1 MPLIVFLPTR
11 HWISM
16 KLSSLHCALLCL
28 AFALC
33 AAQSALAESASGEAL
48 FAQRCKSCHDPAVQ
62 RAPTRLELSFR
73 ARADIV
79 AAVTTGVMKPMGA
92 GLTLEDV
99 NAIAAFLAPGAQV
112 GVAGNDAPCASAAP
126 PIQMTSSDWPVLGRD
141 EAASRFQPQ
150 PNFSAADVPHLKLK
164 WAFSMPGGGQPIVIG
179 DWLYM
184 TNRGGK
190 FYALDAK
197 NGCVRW
203 SIADGESRATAVVI
217 RSAAAPSGWMALI
230 GASRTRTVRAF
241 DAQSGSELWH
251 SDVLEDYSAA
261 AITGTPVVA
270 GDTLFVPLSSGEEV
284 VAMQASYSC
293 CRFRGS
299 IVALDVNTGHRRWRT
314 YTIQEPLHST
324 HKNAAGVMLQGPAGA
339 PVWASPTA
347 DVKRG
352 LLYVVTGDSY
362 TDVMTRGSDAI
373 LALEMRTGKVRWR
386 NQVTAADNFIQGCFP
401 NAPRGPNCPSH
412 AGPDFDF
419 GASPVLMTQPDGHQ
433 LLIAGQKSGMV
444 WAVDP
449 DTGRRHWGTR
459 VGAGSALG
467 GVEWGIA
474 SDGHHIYAPN
484 SDIGQILNE
493 VSRTFGKPENP
504 QWVMPGR
511 PGLTALDSSG
521 KIIWSTPAPHATC
534 HYAGDRSKD
543 FTQGICVRAQSAAP
557 SAMPGIVFSG
567 TLDGWLRAYDTENG
581 AIVWQYS
588 TTDQTYETVNGVN
601 SQPGGGIDG
610 MGPTLA
616 SGMLYS
622 MSGFNGAS
630 QTGSNGINVL
640 LAFSVDGK

>member
-1 MPLIVFLPTR
+1 MPLIVSSRFR
-11 HWISM
+11 NWIPPKSIS
-16 KLSSLHCALLCL
+16 LSSALLMACVL
-28 AFALC
+28 V
-33 AAQSALAESASGEAL
+33 AAQPASAQGTMGEAL
-48 FAQRCKSCHDPAVQ
+48 FTQRCKSCHDPAVQ

-79 AAVTTGVMKPMGA
+79 AALTTGAMKPMAA
-92 GLTLEDV
+92 GLSADDV
-99 NAIAAFLAPGAQV
+99 KAIAAFLAPSRQLK
-112 GVAGNDAPCASAAP
+112 VAGNDAPCASQASA
-126 PIQMTSSDWPVLGRD
+126 IQARSSDWPVLGRD
-141 EAASRFQPQ
+141 EHASRFQPE
-150 PNFSAADVPHLKLK
+150 PEFGASDVPRLKLK

-179 DWLYM
+179 DWLFM

-197 NGCVRW
+197 SGCVRW
-203 SIADGESRATAVVI
+203 AIADGESRATAVLI
-217 RSAAAPSGWMALI
+217 RSTVAPSGWMALI

-251 SDVLEDYSAA
+251 SEVLENYSAA
-261 AITGTPVVA
+261 AITGTPVIA

-284 VAMQASYSC
+284 VAMQGSYPC

-299 IVALDVNTGHRRWRT
+299 VVALDVNTGRTRWRT
-314 YTIQEPLHST
+314 HTIQEPLHST
-324 HKNAAGVMLQGPAGA
+324 HKNANGVMLQGPAGA

-347 DVKRG
+347 DAKRG

-362 TDVMTRGSDAI
+362 TDVPTRGTDAI

-401 NAPRGPNCPSH
+401 NAPKGPNCPSPV
-412 AGPDFDF
+412 GPDFDF

-433 LLIAGQKSGMV
+433 VLIAAQKSGIV
-444 WAVDP
+444 WGFDP
-449 DTGRRHWGTR
+449 DSGHRRWDTR

-474 SDGHHIYAPN
+474 SDGQNIYAPT

-493 VSRTFGKPENP
+493 VSRAFGKPENP

-511 PGLTALDSSG
+511 SGLTALDASG
-521 KIIWSTPAPHATC
+521 KIIWSTPAPHAPC

-567 TLDGWLRAYDTENG
+567 TLDGWLRAYDSATG
-581 AIVWQYS
+581 KIVWEYS
-588 TTDQTYETVNGVN
+588 TTEQTYDTVNGVHA
-601 SQPGGGIDG
+601 QPGGGIDG
-610 MGPTLA
+610 MGPTIA
-616 SGMLYS
+616 GGMVYTT
-622 MSGFNGAS
+622 SGFNGAS